1 MTHATS
7 STFRETN
14 RATHAFKSPRRITI
28 TLPFK
33 TYEDLIRRSDE
44 DGRSLSNLAAFL
56 LETALST
63 QKENGEQFRLQPK
76 LPGKL

>member
-1 MTHATS
+1 MTQATS
-7 STFRETN
+7 STLRETN
-14 RATHAFKSPRRITI
+14 RTTYAFKSPRRITI

-56 LETALST
+56 LETALTT

-76 LPGKL
+76 LPGKI